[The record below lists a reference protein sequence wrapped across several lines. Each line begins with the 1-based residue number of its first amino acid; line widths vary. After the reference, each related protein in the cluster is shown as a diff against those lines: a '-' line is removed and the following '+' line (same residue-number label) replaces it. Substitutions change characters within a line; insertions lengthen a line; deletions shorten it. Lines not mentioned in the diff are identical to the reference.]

1 MNCPKCGASLREGAR
16 FCTAC
21 GFGIA
26 PSNPEPSQQGAPET
40 SPQAGQDAWPQPSQ
54 EQPGNPGQ
62 IPQGQQGYP
71 PQGQYPQPQ
80 PVYPP
85 QDQHPQGQ
93 QGFPPQGQ
101 YPQGQ
106 QGFPPQGQ
114 YPQGQQGYP
123 PQGQYPQGQQGYPPQ
138 GQYPQAQ
145 PGFPPQGQYPQTQPG
160 YPLQGPPPNASKRKK
175 GGCLGFLL
183 ILVLILVVLC
193 GVAFAGYH
201 TFLPAKMTFGA
212 AELNTINSTYDEID
226 AQLDRFESVNLKPL
240 MEKPYSQQIDLGV
253 QLESS
258 LLESLGGMDAATAQ
272 SMADLVNS
280 LTFKI
285 AAAGDFNKK
294 QSSADLGLLVKGNA
308 FLGMNA
314 ILEGKEIG
322 LKLPELSNTRLKADL
337 SDPAVMA
344 RLSSL
349 SGGVGVDSSSLPP
362 EMAAMSTMDPW
373 VSKAIYDDVHI
384 DRTELKKLI
393 LDYSF
398 AFYNAVPS
406 SCMTIDRSVE
416 VEVLGKKETLKE
428 VTIDMTPEQFKAV
441 VLKLMDKVEKDDKF
455 YHLFVANLDTLLR
468 ILGESS
474 PDLQLQLET
483 LRDGLTRENFR
494 TSIAK
499 ARADY
504 ESAEITV
511 SDSSP
516 DMVIKAY
523 IDGYK
528 VVRHAVELKGKNGN
542 DANVVLGLDR
552 VKQGDKISQRFSL
565 KGGSTGETMDIRVD
579 WSTEFKSATNTHN
592 LMMDAAADMKMTDL
606 TGTAALTFNSLETP
620 GGKNEAERKVDG
632 LLKINMGTNLTLEV
646 KGGGPVT
653 RDAEG
658 KTVGEDQSLNVSL
671 TSDSLPA
678 PITLKT
684 TCKVQREYNKS
695 YTPPT
700 DTGATLD
707 LATATDEELGAYTQ
721 EITPK
726 LQELLTTLMPAG
738 N

>member
-21 GFGIA
+21 GIGIS
-26 PSNPEPSQQGAPET
+26 PSNPEPSQPGTPEAP
-40 SPQAGQDAWPQPSQ
+40 PQASQDAWPQPSQ
-54 EQPGNPGQ
+54 EQPGYTSQ
-62 IPQGQQGYP
+62 MPQGQLNDP
-71 PQGQYPQPQ
+71 SQGQYPQAQ
-80 PVYPP
+80 P
-85 QDQHPQGQ
+85 
-93 QGFPPQGQ
+93 
-101 YPQGQ
+101 
-106 QGFPPQGQ
+106 
-114 YPQGQQGYP
+114 
-123 PQGQYPQGQQGYPPQ
+123 GYPPQ

-145 PGFPPQGQYPQTQPG
+145 PGYPPQGQYPQAQPGYPPQGQYPQAQPGYPPQGQYPQAQPGYPPQSQYPQAQPGFPPQDQYPQMQTG
-160 YPLQGPPPNASKRKK
+160 YPLQGQPPNAKRRKK
-175 GGCLGFLL
+175 GGCLRFLL
-183 ILVLILVVLC
+183 ILLLILVALC

-201 TFLPAKMTFGA
+201 AFLPAKMTFGI

-226 AQLDRFESVNLKPL
+226 AQLDRFESVNLQPF
-240 MEKPYSQQIDLGV
+240 MEKPYSQQIDFGV

-272 SMADLVNS
+272 SVADLVNS

-285 AAAGDFNKK
+285 AAAGDFDKK
-294 QSSADLGLLVKGNA
+294 QSSADLGILVKGNA

-314 ILEGKEIG
+314 ILDGKEIG

-337 SDPAVMA
+337 SDPAVMT

-349 SGGVGVDSSSLPP
+349 SSGVGVDSSSLPP
-362 EMAAMSTMDPW
+362 EMAAMGTMDPW
-373 VSKAIYDDVHI
+373 VSKAIYDDVRI
-384 DRTELKKLI
+384 DRAELKKLI
-393 LDYSF
+393 LDYSL

-406 SCMTIDRSVE
+406 SSMTIDRSVE
-416 VEVLGKKETLKE
+416 VEVLGRKETLKE
-428 VTIDMTPEQFKAV
+428 VTIDMTLEQFKAV
-441 VLKLMDKVEKDDKF
+441 VLKLMDKVEKDDRF
-455 YHLFVANLDTLLR
+455 YQLFVANLDTLLR

-483 LRDGLTRENFR
+483 LRDGMTRENFK

-504 ESAEITV
+504 ESAEIAV

-552 VKQGDKISQRFSL
+552 VKQGDKISQRFNL
-565 KGGSTGETMDIRVD
+565 NGGSAGETMDIRVD
-579 WSTEFKSATNTHN
+579 WATEYKSATHTHN
-592 LMMDAAADMKMTDL
+592 LMLDAAADMKMTDL
-606 TGTAALTFNSLETP
+606 TGTATLTLNSLETP

-632 LLKINMGTNLTLEV
+632 LLKINMGTSMTLEV

-671 TSDSLPA
+671 TSDFLPA
-678 PITLKT
+678 PINLKT
-684 TCKVQREYNKS
+684 SCKVQREYNKP
-695 YTPPT
+695 YTPPA

-707 LATATDEELGAYTQ
+707 LATATEEELGAYAQ

-726 LQELLTTLMPAG
+726 LQELLTTLMPTG